1 LTVVWTVVLTVVW
14 TVVLMDLK
22 WDQLNNNCEIVMQK

>member
-1 LTVVWTVVLTVVW
+1 LTVVWTVVL